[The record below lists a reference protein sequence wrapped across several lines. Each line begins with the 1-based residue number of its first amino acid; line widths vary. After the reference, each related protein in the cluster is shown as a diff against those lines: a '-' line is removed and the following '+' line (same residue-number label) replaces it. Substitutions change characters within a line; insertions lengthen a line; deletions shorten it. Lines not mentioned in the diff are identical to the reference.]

1 MWSNC
6 EHVDCH
12 WFLVNWSSERRS
24 VILFNWIAFSSK
36 KMVLNFS
43 RFSWEIGFNILVVLV
58 VGGGICLA
66 SNLFGG
72 MCKIIGK

>member
-1 MWSNC
+1 
-6 EHVDCH
+6 
-12 WFLVNWSSERRS
+12 
-24 VILFNWIAFSSK
+24 
-36 KMVLNFS
+36 MVLNFS
-43 RFSWEIGFNILVVLV
+43 RFSWGIGFNILVLLV